1 MRGMRHTKRRDE
13 IERLLADGKR
23 RGLTYAEIAA
33 AAGITRSTLAGW
45 AWRLRRE
52 AHERER
58 EGASAGEGFVELVA
72 GARTESTR
80 VEITLASGRRI
91 TVASDI
97 DRQQLVH
104 LIAAVE
110 SC

>member
-23 RGLTYAEIAA
+23 RGLTYTEIAA

-52 AHERER
+52 AHERE
-58 EGASAGEGFVELVA
+58 GAPAGEGFVELVA
-72 GARTESTR
+72 DARRESTR